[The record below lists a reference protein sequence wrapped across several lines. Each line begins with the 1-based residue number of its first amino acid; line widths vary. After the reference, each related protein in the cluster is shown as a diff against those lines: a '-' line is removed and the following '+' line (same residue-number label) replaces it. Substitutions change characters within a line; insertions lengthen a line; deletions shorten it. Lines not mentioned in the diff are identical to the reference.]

1 MANKKKQSI
10 KKQSR
15 KKQKT
20 LLNFFT
26 VRDANEPV
34 QTTSFSNNELSKPES
49 VLIDE
54 AEKPSTHGK
63 EGALVVSS
71 SEEADTLKG
80 DKKRSRKHIIE
91 NDEDSEEEEE
101 ILHNGRQ
108 KKIKRR
114 IIESDEDETLNPIK
128 PTTLS
133 SSDIEDDLEFLDKS
147 DILKERTRGKQVSRF
162 SEALSR
168 LKADR
173 KSRLAQYDRG
183 ERGPIEEFAVDS
195 SDEESEDDDSD
206 KNEDDDSD
214 NGFVVDDDIIDGFR
228 VENSKAMMEL
238 PPEFSK
244 TRILSFKRQ
253 LMAYIEYLVE
263 LVVNPVFDPSK
274 YTYSIASTA
283 RYCLAKE
290 AVTKRVQAYRDSMVT
305 SDVWLSSFKEAL
317 DKYSKWEEMKEPIY
331 DIDIKCEACRT
342 NKPASMKI
350 ALSDMN
356 GQGDQE
362 IFYLGSEC
370 CRKGQ
375 MYHHFKHFAS
385 HMFLKVKTIVDD
397 IRSKHRGLQE
407 PNAIYT
413 QMLRE
418 GYIRKL
424 TKDVRKSL
432 NGIVKLY
439 NLKGHRSRIEDSSS
453 SSSEEEL

>member
-1 MANKKKQSI
+1 MNQYKRPVSPVTSLISLNLCYTMKQNLS
-10 KKQSR
+10 
-15 KKQKT
+15 
-20 LLNFFT
+20 
-26 VRDANEPV
+26 
-34 QTTSFSNNELSKPES
+34 SNYFS
-49 VLIDE
+49 VLKR
-54 AEKPSTHGK
+54 KPSTHGK
-63 EGALVVSS
+63 EGVLVIGS
-71 SEEADTLKG
+71 SEEADTSKRV
-80 DKKRSRKHIIE
+80 KKRSRKHIIE
-91 NDEDSEEEEE
+91 NSEDSEEEEE
-101 ILHNGRQ
+101 ILHNSRQ

-114 IIESDEDETLNPIK
+114 IIESDEDETLNPIR
-128 PTTLS
+128 PTN
-133 SSDIEDDLEFLDKS
+133 
-147 DILKERTRGKQVSRF
+147 ILKERTRGKQVSRF

-168 LKADR
+168 LKDR

-195 SDEESEDDDSD
+195 SEEETEDDDSD
-206 KNEDDDSD
+206 ENEDDDSDENEDDDSD
-214 NGFVVDDDIIDGFR
+214 NGFVVDDDVIDGFR
-228 VENSKAMMEL
+228 VENSKTMMEL

-263 LVVNPVFDPSK
+263 LVVNPVFDP
-274 YTYSIASTA
+274 TSTA

-290 AVTKRVQAYRDSMVT
+290 AVTRRVQAYRDSMVT

-317 DKYSKWEEMKEPIY
+317 DKYSKWEEIKEPVY

-356 GQGDQE
+356 GQGNQE

-432 NGIVKLY
+432 NDIVKLY

-453 SSSEEEL
+453 SSEEEL